1 MNAAEMREQRSTYIA
16 QAKEALS
23 GEFTDEAQKKAEGL
37 MAQADALKAKIALA
51 DKVEAEARALDQADT
66 PANKPVVGAPAV
78 LKIGLGDNETRAMA
92 HYVRTGDGSG
102 LKRPDDEWR
111 TSNDTSMNFTTDADG
126 KVLIPVGHYQ
136 GIIAKRDTVMLAPRL
151 GVRNIPGQG
160 TTVNVP
166 VDNGTANVFVSVGES
181 TAFDRDA
188 PALAKVE
195 MTLVTYTKRIEL
207 TYELMQD
214 EDSKL
219 MAFLDDYVGRALAL
233 THNSLLLTAA
243 LAGGTTKALAAAA
256 AATATDINGLVYSL
270 KAEYLD
276 NAAWVMARATEAAY
290 RNIASSSV
298 YTFNNTP
305 LGAAGMP
312 GTATLAGYPVYNS
325 ASMPAIG
332 GGYKSLA
339 FGNWNYVGLREA
351 PSITV
356 LRDPYG
362 GAKVGEVW
370 MHYYF
375 RCVYKVLVAEALYY
389 GTHPTA

>member
-1 MNAAEMREQRSTYIA
+1 MNAAEMREKRSSLITE
-16 QAKEALS
+16 AKGLLS
-23 GEFTDEAQKKAEGL
+23 GDVTDEAQAKAQAL
-37 MAQADALKAKIALA
+37 IDQADALKAKIALA
-51 DKVEAEARALDQADT
+51 EKVEAETRELSQADT
-66 PANKPVVGAPAV
+66 PANKPVVGMPAV
-78 LKIGLGDNETRAMA
+78 NKIPLGDSETRAMA
-92 HYVRTGDGSG
+92 HYVRTGDRSG
-102 LKRPDDEWR
+102 LAAGELR
-111 TSNDTSMNFTTDADG
+111 TSNDTSMNITTAADG
-126 KVLIPVGHYQ
+126 GVLVPTGHYQ
-136 GIIAKRDTVMLAPRL
+136 GIIAKRDTIMLAPKL

-166 VDNGTANVFVSVGES
+166 VDNGTANIFVSVGES

-207 TYELMQD
+207 TYELMHD

-243 LAGGTTKALAAAA
+243 LAGGTTKALGAVA
-256 AATATDINGLVYSL
+256 AATASDVNGLIYSV

-298 YTFNNTP
+298 YTFDSTP
-305 LGAAGMP
+305 NGAAGMP
-312 GTATLAGYPVYNS
+312 GVATLAGYPVFNS

-332 GGYKSLA
+332 SGNKSVA